1 MKVRLAYGRSGL
13 VIDVP
18 EDRTTVVQPQYLPG
32 LPDQY
37 GAIRT
42 AVRDPVGGASSLRR
56 IAGPSDIVAI
66 SVCDITRPMPTS
78 TVLPVV
84 LEELAQVPDENI
96 VILIATGTHR
106 PNSYGEL
113 RDMLGAQIVDR
124 FTVVNHDAFD
134 TTGVVHLGDTP
145 GGIPILLNQIWAE
158 ADVRLTLGFVEPHFF
173 AGFSGGP
180 KMVAPGLAAFQTTMM
195 LHNAEMIGHPNATWG
210 VTVGNPIHDAIR
222 EIAAQTGVDFSV
234 EVTLNRDHQI
244 TSVYAGEPETAHRA
258 ASRFAKSV
266 AMQPVDEPFDVV
278 VTTNSG
284 YPLDMNL
291 YQAVKGMSAAAQVV
305 KRGGTIICAAECSD
319 GVPEHGEYSRLLR
332 SRSSPEE
339 LLDMICAAAHNVHD
353 QWQVQIQAQIQ
364 LKASVMVKTGSLSD
378 DQIREAH
385 LEPVDDVERAMRDAL
400 EAAGPNARLCVIP
413 EGPQTIP
420 YLRHY

>member
-1 MKVRLAYGRSGL
+1 MKVRLAYGKDGL

-18 EDRTTVVQPQYLPG
+18 EDRTTVVEPQYLPG

-42 AVRDPVGGASSLRR
+42 AVRDPVGGASPLRR

-66 SVCDITRPMPTS
+66 SVCDITRSMPTS

-84 LEELAQVPDENI
+84 LEELAHVPDENI

-106 PNSYGEL
+106 PNSSDELGE
-113 RDMLGAQIVDR
+113 MLGSQVVER
-124 FTVVNHDAFD
+124 YTVVNHDAFD
-134 TTGVVHLGDTP
+134 KSGVVNLGNTP
-145 GGIPILLNQIWAE
+145 DGIPILLNTLWTE
-158 ADVRLTLGFVEPHFF
+158 ADVRVTLGFVEPHFF

-180 KMVAPGLAAFQTTMM
+180 KMVAPGLAAFETTMM
-195 LHNAEMIGHPNATWG
+195 LHNSEMIGHQNARWG

-222 EIAAQTGVDFSV
+222 QIADQTGVDFSV

-244 TSVYAGEPETAHRA
+244 TSVYAGHPPTAHRA

-266 AMQPVDEPFDVV
+266 AMQRVYEPFDVV

-305 KRGGTIICAAECSD
+305 KQGGTIICAAECSD
-319 GVPEHGEYSRLLR
+319 GVPEHGQYSRLLR

-339 LLDMICAAAHNVHD
+339 LLEMICAEGHNVHD

-364 LKASVMVKTGSLSD
+364 RKANVLVKTGFLSD
-378 DQIREAH
+378 DEIRQAH
-385 LEPVDDVERAMRDAL
+385 LEPVDDVERVMYEGLD
-400 EAAGPNARLCVIP
+400 AAGSDARLCVIP

-420 YLRHY
+420 YLG

>member
-42 AVRDPVGGASSLRR
+42 AVRDPVGGTPSLRR

-84 LEELAQVPDENI
+84 LEELAHVPDENI

-113 RDMLGAQIVDR
+113 RDMLGAQIVNR

-134 TTGVVHLGDTP
+134 TAGVVHLGDTP
-145 GGIPILLNQIWAE
+145 RGIPILLNQLWAE

-258 ASRFAKSV
+258 ASRFAKSI
-266 AMQPVDEPFDVV
+266 AMQPVEEPFDVV

-319 GVPEHGEYSRLLR
+319 GVPEHGEYSRLLK
-332 SRSSPEE
+332 SRNSPGE
-339 LLDMICAAAHNVHD
+339 LLDMICAAGHNVHD

-364 LKASVMVKTGSLSD
+364 LKANVLVKTEFLSD
-378 DQIREAH
+378 DEVREAH
-385 LEPVDDVERAMRDAL
+385 LEPVDDVERAMRSAL
-400 EAAGPNARLCVIP
+400 EAAGPNTRLCVIP

-420 YLRHY
+420 YLA

>member
-1 MKVRLAYGRSGL
+1 MKIKLAYGKTGL
-13 VIDVP
+13 GIDVP

-42 AVRDPVGGASSLRR
+42 AVRDPVGGASPLRR

-66 SVCDITRPMPTS
+66 SVCDITRPMPTR

-84 LEELAQVPDENI
+84 MDEMTHIPDENI

-106 PNSYGEL
+106 PNSYSEL

-134 TTGVVHLGDTP
+134 TAGVVHVGDTP
-145 GGIPILLNQIWAE
+145 GGIPILLNRLWAE

-180 KMVAPGLAAFQTTMM
+180 KMVAPGLAAFETTMM
-195 LHNAEMIGHPNATWG
+195 LHNAEMIGHPNSTWG

-222 EIAAQTGVDFSV
+222 QIAAQTGVDFSV

-266 AMQPVDEPFDVV
+266 AMQRVQGPFDVV

-319 GVPEHGEYSRLLR
+319 GVPEHGQYSRLLR
-332 SRSSPEE
+332 SRNSPEE
-339 LLDMICAAAHNVHD
+339 LLDMISATSHNVHD

-364 LKASVMVKTGSLSD
+364 LKASVLVKTGFLSD
-378 DQIREAH
+378 DEVREAL
-385 LEPVDDVERAMRDAL
+385 LEPIDDVEQAVCDELA
-400 EAAGPNARLCVIP
+400 AAGADARLCVIP

-420 YLRHY
+420 YLG

>member
-1 MKVRLAYGRSGL
+1 MKVRLAYGRTGL

-32 LPDQY
+32 LPDQH

-42 AVRDPVGGASSLRR
+42 ALRDPVGGVSPLRR
-56 IAGPSDIVAI
+56 MAGASDIVAI
-66 SVCDITRPMPTS
+66 SVCDVTRPMPTS
-78 TVLPVV
+78 TVLPMV
-84 LEELAQVPDENI
+84 LGELRHVPDENI

-106 PNSYGEL
+106 PNSQDEL
-113 RDMLGAQIVDR
+113 HDMLGSQIVER

-134 TTGVVHLGDTP
+134 PSIVCHVGETA
-145 GGIPILLNQIWAE
+145 GGIPVLLNRFWTE
-158 ADVRLTLGFVEPHFF
+158 ADVKITLGFVEPHFF

-180 KMVAPGLAAFQTTMM
+180 KMVAPGLAAFDTTMM

-222 EIAAQTGVDFSV
+222 EIAEKTGVDFSL

-244 TSVYAGEPETAHRA
+244 TSVYAGDPPTAHRA

-266 AMQPVDEPFDVV
+266 AMQQVEEPFDVV

-291 YQAVKGMSAAAQVV
+291 YQSVKGMSAAAQVV
-305 KRGGTIICAAECSD
+305 KRGGAIICAAECSD
-319 GVPEHGEYSRLLR
+319 GIPEHGAYSRLLS

-339 LLDMICAAAHNVHD
+339 LLEMICEEGHNVHD

-364 LKASVMVKTGSLSD
+364 MKADVQVKTGFLTD
-378 DQIREAH
+378 EQIRQAH
-385 LEPVDDVERAMRDAL
+385 LEPVDDVERAMYDRL
-400 EAAGPNARLCVIP
+400 TTAGPDARLCVIP

-420 YLRHY
+420 YLS

>member
-1 MKVRLAYGRSGL
+1 MKVRLAYGRTGL
-13 VIDVP
+13 VMDVP
-18 EDRTTVVQPQYLPG
+18 EDRTTIVQPQYLPG
-32 LPDQY
+32 LPDQH

-42 AVRDPVGGASSLRR
+42 ALRDPVGGVSPLRR
-56 IAGPSDIVAI
+56 MAGASDIVAI
-66 SVCDITRPMPTS
+66 SVCDVTRPMPTS
-78 TVLPVV
+78 TVLPMV
-84 LEELAQVPDENI
+84 LEELRHVPDENI

-106 PNSYGEL
+106 PNSHDEL
-113 RDMLGAQIVDR
+113 HDMLGSQIVER

-134 TTGVVHLGDTP
+134 PSIVCHVGETA
-145 GGIPILLNQIWAE
+145 GGIPVLLNRFWTE
-158 ADVRLTLGFVEPHFF
+158 ADVKITLGFVEPHFF

-180 KMVAPGLAAFQTTMM
+180 KMVAPGLAAFDTTMM
-195 LHNAEMIGHPNATWG
+195 LHNSEMIGHPNATWG

-222 EIAAQTGVDFSV
+222 EIAEQTGVDFSL

-244 TSVYAGEPETAHRA
+244 TSVYAGDPPTAHRA

-266 AMQPVDEPFDVV
+266 AMQQVEEPFDVV

-291 YQAVKGMSAAAQVV
+291 YQSVKGMSAAAQVV

-319 GVPEHGEYSRLLR
+319 GIPEHGAYSRLLS

-339 LLDMICAAAHNVHD
+339 LLEMICEEGHNVHD

-364 LKASVMVKTGSLSD
+364 MKADVQVKTGFLTD
-378 DQIREAH
+378 EQIRQAH
-385 LEPVDDVERAMRDAL
+385 LEPVDDVERAMYDSL
-400 EAAGPNARLCVIP
+400 TAAGPNARLCVIP

-420 YLRHY
+420 YLS